1 MSRIQISNMFLLT
14 KLCTVTW
21 IHGVWTTIIRWQ
33 RRWRRT
39 VLPLQGFLLHNHP
52 SVWFDN
58 SQNWSWTCET
68 VCCDYYCCCQD
79 YFLQLHFTCPSVH
92 TLHWNKKKNT
102 VKWIISFKSL
112 FLFFLELDWRSPTG
126 SVIKAGNQTDYTE
139 LLLLLLLSDSAE
151 NICFPSPLPCYQGSF
166 SRYVLVLRSK
176 KWLYGCYTLIV
187 TFVQILIKWL
197 PCNHLLS

>member
-1 MSRIQISNMFLLT
+1 MVCKQQSSEDNVVDVGLFC
-14 KLCTVTW
+14 LCRASYC
-21 IHGVWTTIIRWQ
+21 TTIRLYDSITA
-33 RRWRRT
+33 RT
-39 VLPLQGFLLHNHP
+39 EAEPVRQFAVIIIVAVKTIFSSYTSPVPLSIHCIGI
-52 SVWFDN
+52 
-58 SQNWSWTCET
+58 
-68 VCCDYYCCCQD
+68 
-79 YFLQLHFTCPSVH
+79 
-92 TLHWNKKKNT
+92 KKKIQWNE
-102 VKWIISFKSL
+102 SFPSNL
-112 FLFFLELDWRSPTG
+112 SFCFFLELDWRLPTG

>member
-1 MSRIQISNMFLLT
+1 MVCEQQSSDDNVVDVGLFC
-14 KLCTVTW
+14 LCRASYC
-21 IHGVWTTIIRWQ
+21 TTIRLYDSITA
-33 RRWRRT
+33 RT
-39 VLPLQGFLLHNHP
+39 EAEPVRQFAVIIIVAVKTIFSSYTSPVPLSIHCIGELWKIQWNESFP
-52 SVWFDN
+52 SN
-58 SQNWSWTCET
+58 
-68 VCCDYYCCCQD
+68 
-79 YFLQLHFTCPSVH
+79 L
-92 TLHWNKKKNT
+92 
-102 VKWIISFKSL
+102 SFCL
-112 FLFFLELDWRSPTG
+112 TELDWRSPTG